1 MSINQEILPS
11 LSQWN
16 SFHYIKYTIENLVY
30 GFDVDVKTKILTVN
44 KIPERQTFRLDLIS
58 ELNEKGLSNNQ
69 ISDYLNERGILSPLN
84 HKYTQKLI
92 WGTLKK
98 IQGRKNRLLD
108 TEVFI
113 GEKFLFIIK
122 K

>member
-11 LSQWN
+11 LLQWS
-16 SFHYIKYTIENLVY
+16 SFHYIKDTFENLVY
-30 GFDVDVKTKILTVN
+30 GFDVDVKTKTLTVN
-44 KIPERQTFRLDLIS
+44 EIPERQTFRLDLIS
-58 ELNEKGLSNNQ
+58 ELYEKGLSNNQ
-69 ISDYLNERGILSPLN
+69 ISDYLNERGILSPRN
-84 HKYTQKLI
+84 HEYTQKLI